1 MIILKYHLTKVLL
14 IIILFSFYITN
25 AKSENSYYKC
35 PERITEV
42 RVSNDLYK
50 KDYLIGNNFIKLN
63 KSGNKTLISI
73 FFEPSKT
80 NEKSTEIIKNKK
92 IKTNSLGFDFSNNIE
107 TATNRKEN
115 YYNFIKISNTYAFTK
130 KEFFWSAKD
139 SYKDEEIRD
148 YDSAGRCIQLKQFEY
163 NNFLNNNE
171 ASKSISDTKKI
182 KKQISYDWMAISTH
196 PKSSNNFTATELS
209 TKKKAV
215 DLAMSK
221 CYEFVSNNL
230 GNKGYQQCS
239 LVKVVN
245 TNDKTKNIENS
256 TNEKTVKKNNKSNNK
271 RTFALFWSG
280 YDDLI
285 IGTLSFIEDNLVG
298 RVEFELPDDE
308 ASCFGTYVLS
318 KTKGTWSFLCD
329 NDKNASGFLKWN
341 SSNGNISGEG
351 KDMLGNEV
359 KIKIAGE

>member
-1 MIILKYHLTKVLL
+1 MKILL
-14 IIILFSFYITN
+14 IILFSLFLTN
-25 AKSENSYYKC
+25 ANSENSYYKC

-42 RVSNDLYK
+42 RIANDLYK

-63 KSGNKTLISI
+63 KSGNKNLISI
-73 FFEPSKT
+73 FFVPSKT
-80 NEKSTEIIKNKK
+80 TEKSTEIIKNKK
-92 IKTNSLGFDFSNNIE
+92 IETNSLGFDLSNNIE
-107 TATNRKEN
+107 TSTNRLES

-139 SYKDEEIRD
+139 SYKEEEKRD
-148 YDSAGRCIQLKQFEY
+148 YDSAGRCIQLKQSQY
-163 NNFLNNNE
+163 NNFLNNIE
-171 ASKSISDTKKI
+171 TTTSVSVTKKN

-221 CYEFVSNNL
+221 CYAFVSNNL
-230 GNKGYQQCS
+230 ENKGYQQCS

-245 TNDKTKNIENS
+245 TKDKTKNTENLA
-256 TNEKTVKKNNKSNNK
+256 NEKIVNKNKKSNNK
-271 RTFALFWSG
+271 KTFALFWSG

-285 IGTLSFIEDNLVG
+285 IGTLSFVEDNLVG
-298 RVEFELPDDE
+298 RVEFNLPNDE

-351 KDMLGNEV
+351 VDMLGNKV